1 MARSP
6 RSWPAQKPLPA
17 PVSSTAR
24 AAGSPAIRSRASRSS
39 RCIGSLRLLS
49 LSGRFSVMVTT
60 APSGSTISVSLTTGP
75 PSLGRV
81 ASVAG
86 ARASSQY
93 RDGEAVAMGGERLV
107 GALRSDRAVAV
118 VGAGT
123 MGAGIAQVAAA
134 AGHPVLLHDVTE
146 DAAERAIRAVAAAL
160 ERRAAQGKLAAEA
173 SAAIVGRIRPC
184 VDLSELAPAGLV
196 VEAIVEELE
205 AKRGLFRALEAVVGA
220 DAILATNTSSISVT
234 AIGAALQRPGRLV
247 GMHFFNPA
255 PAMALIEVVSGE
267 ATERGAAE
275 AVFATAAAW

>member
-1 MARSP
+1 
-6 RSWPAQKPLPA
+6 
-17 PVSSTAR
+17 
-24 AAGSPAIRSRASRSS
+24 
-39 RCIGSLRLLS
+39 
-49 LSGRFSVMVTT
+49 MVTT

-86 ARASSQY
+86 ARAPSQY

-107 GALRSDRAVAV
+107 EALRSDRAVAV

-134 AGHPVLLHDVTE
+134 AGHPVLLHDVRE
-146 DAAERAIRAVAAAL
+146 GAAERAIRGVAAAL
-160 ERRAAQGKLAAEA
+160 ERRVAQGKLAAEA
-173 SAAIVGRIRPC
+173 SAAIVGRITPRA
-184 VDLSELAPAGLV
+184 DLPELAPAGLV

-234 AIGAALQRPGRLV
+234 AIGAALGAARAAGRDALLQPGAGDGAGRGRERAGDGAGRGRGRLRDRGRLGQEPGARPV
-247 GMHFFNPA
+247 DARLHRQPCRPA
-255 PAMALIEVVSGE
+255 VLR
-267 ATERGAAE
+267 RGVARAGRGRRGRGD
-275 AVFATAAAW
+275 A